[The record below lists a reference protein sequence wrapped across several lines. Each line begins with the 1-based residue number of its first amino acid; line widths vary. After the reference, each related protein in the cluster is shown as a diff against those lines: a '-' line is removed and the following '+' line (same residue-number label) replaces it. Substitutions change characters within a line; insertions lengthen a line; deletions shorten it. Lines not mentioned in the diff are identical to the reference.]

1 MNQTVKVAE
10 DGSVT
15 FTVTHFSSYLLVK
28 ADDIKADTQPNEP
41 ETQPSAPS
49 GIAVGN
55 SAITADSSVVTEKSG
70 KDGYV
75 NNDVFAALIKDKKT
89 LVVDVMDADGKL
101 AATFT
106 IDGSTFNSAPDS
118 LFRLNVEFNANKTAA
133 DKAKEMLN
141 AEDKDILVCSFD
153 TVGYLNGWVRITV
166 NADGFEAGTALKLY
180 YFNEELDT
188 VMDKG
193 QTVNVKDDGTVTFA
207 VDHFSSY
214 VLVKS
219 NDTKTETEPETGDT
233 GAESGTSEAGT
244 SESGSAEITS
254 PSTGFAAP
262 VALIGVMLM
271 SCAAAG
277 AAGVSSRRKK

>member
-1 MNQTVKVAE
+1 M
-10 DGSVT
+10 
-15 FTVTHFSSYLLVK
+15 FT
-28 ADDIKADTQPNEP
+28 
-41 ETQPSAPS
+41 
-49 GIAVGN
+49 
-55 SAITADSSVVTEKSG
+55 
-70 KDGYV
+70 
-75 NNDVFAALIKDKKT
+75 ALIKDKKT

-106 IDGSTFNSAPDS
+106 IDGSTFNSTPDS
-118 LFRLNVEFNANKTAA
+118 LFRLNVEFNASKAAA
-133 DKAKEMLN
+133 DKAKEMLK

-153 TVGYLNGWVRITV
+153 TVGYLNGWVSITV

-193 QTVNVKDDGTVTFA
+193 QTVTVKDDGTVTFA

-219 NDTKTETEPETGDT
+219 NDTKTETGDT

-254 PSTGFAAP
+254 PSTGFVAP